1 MKMKNSVAV
10 VAGIALLAAG
20 YVGGAYFGWPG
31 QDDALMS
38 GNIGKANLFN
48 TQEPDPEILAYQE
61 ALQTDSAL
69 QQKAVVSAI
78 LLSSRVDQL
87 DSLADASIAATEGIA
102 ELADANAELKAL
114 KRKTSNAKKSY
125 DALVE
130 QTELV
135 LKGEKSDA
143 YEQVSNNALLAFT
156 ILDKE
161 ILDCGPMVDKMAE
174 YIEENENEKVSNAL
188 GAWVTY
194 CAEDAALNANAE
206 RMEFWN
212 NAMAA
217 VSALPTVKFIFN
229 KVTLETA
236 LGNSFSRGLKNK
248 VSFISLEARNVAA
261 LNNVSQVAEH
271 VAAVLNNQGRG
282 PLRNRTQDMAVLG
295 NRDGASLSK
304 LALLNR
310 AGASYMLAIRI
321 LSCGGGLQNRAM
333 SSVLARS
340 TQDAATQNLNR
351 TNDAAGQML
360 NNKVNDNAPGQL
372 NRVKRQ
378 TGVVQ

>member
-1 MKMKNSVAV
+1 MKMKNSVAA

-31 QDDALMS
+31 QDDELLG

-48 TQEPDPEILAYQE
+48 SQEPDPEILAYQE

-114 KRKTSNAKKSY
+114 KRKTTNAKKSY
-125 DALVE
+125 DALMQ
-130 QTELV
+130 QTEVV
-135 LKGEKSDA
+135 LKGGKSET
-143 YEQVSNNALLAFT
+143 YEQASNNALLAFT
-156 ILDKE
+156 ILDNE
-161 ILDCGPMVDKMAE
+161 ILECRTMVDKMAE
-174 YIEENENEKVSNAL
+174 FIEENENENISNAL
-188 GAWVTY
+188 GGWITY

-206 RMEFWN
+206 RLEFWN

-229 KVTLETA
+229 KVTLESA

-248 VSFISLEARNVAA
+248 MSFVSLEARNVAA

-271 VAAVLNNQGRG
+271 VSAVLNNQGRG

-295 NRDGASLSK
+295 NRAGASLSK
-304 LALLNR
+304 LALLNA

-321 LSCGGGLQNRAM
+321 MMTGGGLQNRAM
-333 SSVLARS
+333 SSVLSR
-340 TQDAATQNLNR
+340 TQETASENLNR

-360 NNKVNDNAPGQL
+360 NNAVNDAAAGQL

-378 TGVVQ
+378 TVVVQ

>member
-1 MKMKNSVAV
+1 MKMKNSVAA

-31 QDDALMS
+31 QDDELLG

-48 TQEPDPEILAYQE
+48 SQEPDPEILAYQE

-114 KRKTSNAKKSY
+114 KRKTTNAKKSY
-125 DALVE
+125 DALMQ
-130 QTELV
+130 QTEVV
-135 LKGEKSDA
+135 LKGGKSET
-143 YEQVSNNALLAFT
+143 YEQASNNALLAFT
-156 ILDKE
+156 ILDNE
-161 ILDCGPMVDKMAE
+161 ILECRTMVDKMAE
-174 YIEENENEKVSNAL
+174 FIEENENENISKAL
-188 GAWVTY
+188 GGWITY
-194 CAEDAALNANAE
+194 CAEDAALNAN
-206 RMEFWN
+206 
-212 NAMAA
+212 

-229 KVTLETA
+229 KVTLESA

-248 VSFISLEARNVAA
+248 MSFVSLEARNVAA

-271 VAAVLNNQGRG
+271 VSAVLNNQGRG

-295 NRDGASLSK
+295 NRAGASLSK
-304 LALLNR
+304 LALLNS

-321 LSCGGGLQNRAM
+321 MMTGGGLQNRAM
-333 SSVLARS
+333 SSVLSR

-360 NNKVNDNAPGQL
+360 NNAVNDAAAGQL

-378 TGVVQ
+378 TDVVR